1 MFENS
6 KESYIFLI
14 WNVILAAG
22 LYIPIQVWFII
33 KKATCWKDRG
43 SLPTLRG
50 YLVFTY

>member
-6 KESYIFLI
+6 KESYFFLI

-22 LYIPIQVWFII
+22 LYIPIQV